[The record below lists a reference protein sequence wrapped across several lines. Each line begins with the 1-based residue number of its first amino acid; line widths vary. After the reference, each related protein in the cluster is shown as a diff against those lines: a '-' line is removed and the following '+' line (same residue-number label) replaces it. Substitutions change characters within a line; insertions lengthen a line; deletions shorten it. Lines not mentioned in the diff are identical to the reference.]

1 MSSFFSPVRD
11 QQYWKR
17 HPLSPEIAEIANGS
31 FKQKQPPAIIG
42 SGFVVRS
49 LEAALWAF
57 YRTDSFRDGAL
68 RAVNLGNDADT
79 TGAIYGQ
86 LAGAF
91 YGVNAIPGDWLERL
105 TMREFIRERADA
117 LFDFSTVT

>member
-1 MSSFFSPVRD
+1 MSLFFYPGPDRDYWQRHVVSPA
-11 QQYWKR
+11 
-17 HPLSPEIAEIANGS
+17 IAEIANGS
-31 FKQKQPPAIIG
+31 FRQKEPPAIIG

-57 YRTDSFRDGAL
+57 HRSDSFRKGAL

-91 YGVNAIPGDWLERL
+91 YGVNGIPQDWLERL
-105 TMREFIRERADA
+105 AMSRIYR
-117 LFDFSTVT
+117 